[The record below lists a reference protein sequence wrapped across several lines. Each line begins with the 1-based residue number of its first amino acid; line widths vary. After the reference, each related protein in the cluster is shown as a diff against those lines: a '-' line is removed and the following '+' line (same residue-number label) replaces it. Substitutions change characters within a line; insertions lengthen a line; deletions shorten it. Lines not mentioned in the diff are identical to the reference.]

1 MNTLKPIKPRSK
13 FALLPPADQ
22 KRIIELCDQHTY
34 HEALEI
40 IAKPR
45 PEGLQ
50 IESSYGALVRFYAAH
65 NQQARAA
72 HLLNQSARTVQLTRQ
87 AHPGA
92 LRGAILTMV
101 ESRIYEALR
110 RQVPISELSSE
121 FTILKDFHKGFLSE
135 EKWRTDK
142 DSRAD
147 AEWSRHL
154 SSSPNPEKGD
164 FTPIDEHG
172 NPTEPEPI
180 TESDMAAVSEL
191 DPNFEQT
198 ALAKLDYSIATRGRD
213 AAHRT
218 AAIYGFGI
226 RFVEDR
232 IAAYKE
238 QLRQRGI
245 TAIQAAMETR
255 AAALQK
261 SNPTPALPSSQ
272 PNNSDISTFI
282 QSQPPAN
289 PPLST

>member
-1 MNTLKPIKPRSK
+1 MNTSKPRKPRSK
-13 FALLPPADQ
+13 FALLPPVDQ

-50 IESSYGALVRFYAAH
+50 LESSYGALVRFYAAY

-110 RQVPISELSSE
+110 RQVPISELSAE
-121 FTILKDFHKGFLSE
+121 FAILKDFHKGFLSE

-147 AEWSRHL
+147 AEWSLHL
-154 SSSPNPEKGD
+154 QSAPLSDKGD
-164 FTPIDEHG
+164 FTRLDQHG
-172 NPTEPEPI
+172 NPAEPEPLS
-180 TESDMAAVSEL
+180 ESDITAVSEL
-191 DPNFEQT
+191 DPNFEQA
-198 ALAKLDYSIATRGRD
+198 ALAKLDYAIATRGRHG
-213 AAHRT
+213 AHAT
-218 AAIYGFGI
+218 AAVYGFGI

-238 QLRQRGI
+238 SLRQRGI
-245 TAIQAAMETR
+245 TAIQAAMEAR
-255 AAALQK
+255 AAALK
-261 SNPTPALPSSQ
+261 KTNPTPALPPSQ
-272 PNNSDISTFI
+272 DNNQDKSTFI

-289 PPLST
+289 PPLSA